1 MRASAFF
8 LPPYSQ
14 IVEVLWSKGRR
25 RDRRELRI
33 RCLCVPPTLVL
44 KYLTLGTTISNLHST
59 CSKFDLRP
67 MFMSFEFN
75 CRTSDNVEL
84 ILEGTFFWEIND
96 VQAMFKS
103 TGDVC

>member
-1 MRASAFF
+1 
-8 LPPYSQ
+8 
-14 IVEVLWSKGRR
+14 
-25 RDRRELRI
+25 
-33 RCLCVPPTLVL
+33 
-44 KYLTLGTTISNLHST
+44 
-59 CSKFDLRP
+59 